1 MPKCRYLFI
10 VHNSSKQMARRYNR
24 RVSEA
29 TRFRMSLAK
38 KGSKNPMYGKK
49 QSEDAKRKI
58 SAAMVKYW
66 RGILP

>member
-1 MPKCRYLFI
+1 MPQYCYLFI
-10 VHNSSKQMARRYNR
+10 VLNSSKQMARRYNR

-29 TRFRMSLAK
+29 TRYRMSLAK

-66 RGILP
+66 RGINP

>member
-1 MPKCRYLFI
+1 
-10 VHNSSKQMARRYNR
+10 MAKRFNR
-24 RVSEA
+24 RISEA
-29 TRFRMSLAK
+29 TKFKMSLAK

-66 RGILP
+66 RGISIF

>member
-1 MPKCRYLFI
+1 
-10 VHNSSKQMARRYNR
+10 MAKRFNR

-29 TRFRMSLAK
+29 TKLKMSLAK

-58 SAAMVKYW
+58 SASMVKYW
-66 RGILP
+66 RGISIF